1 MQNNTNYDA
10 SSVKVLKG
18 LEGVRQSPGM
28 YIGSVDQKGLH
39 HCVKEQISNGV
50 DEYLNGSCTD
60 IWITLHKDGST
71 TVRDNGRGIPHGV
84 KEDGLSVLSTCFGVL
99 HAGGKFDNAGN
110 SGYNTSGGE
119 HGIGAKACSALSKR
133 LTVISYREG
142 LKDTSIFEKGVLIK
156 QRINEPIDTT
166 LHGVEVHWEPDM
178 TIFTDGFNSELLEKE
193 LVREFSYLNSGLRFH
208 FEDENKNYKKDY
220 YSENGMKDYLEYLN
234 QDKDFLFSPIYLTS
248 AEDKFSIDIAIA
260 YNSSYSSTIRL
271 YTNSIPQEKGT
282 HLTGFK
288 TAWTMAI
295 NNFAKENK
303 WLKEKDSNLAGADLE
318 EGMLL
323 IINFKMID
331 PMFEGQNKSNL
342 TSSEGRTYTQRLVTN
357 VIKEYLVQNKNGIKT
372 LLEKALSAR
381 KAREAAKKARDNVR
395 GKAEKKAVLKLPSKL
410 TDAWSKNREEC
421 EIFITEGDSATGG
434 IKEAR
439 NNEFQAVLPV
449 RGKILNV
456 WKAGLDK
463 VLANAEIRDMI
474 KAFGFDINVKTG
486 KIVYDE
492 SKLRYDKVIICA
504 DADIDGRHIQSLF
517 YTFIWSFAPELIF
530 NGHVFATIPP
540 LFKVTIGK
548 EYFYIKDELALE
560 EFKKQ
565 HAGRKLTVN
574 RLKGLGEMSK
584 DELGE
589 TILDKEN
596 RVIKQITVSD
606 AQKATSLFE
615 QLMGSSADLRKKYI
629 LEHAGE
635 VEIYE

>member
-71 TVRDNGRGIPHGV
+71 TVKDNGRGIPHGL

-133 LTVISYREG
+133 LTVISCREG
-142 LKDTSIFEKGVLIK
+142 FKDTSVFEKGILIDQK
-156 QRINEPIDTT
+156 INEPIDSSI
-166 LHGVEVHWEPDM
+166 HGVEVHWEPDM
-178 TIFTDGFNSELLEKE
+178 SIFTENFNSELLEKE
-193 LVREFSYLNSGLRFH
+193 LVREFSYLNSGLHFH
-208 FEDENKNYKKDY
+208 FEDENKNYKQDY
-220 YSENGMKDYLEYLN
+220 YSENGMRDYLEYLN
-234 QDKDFLFSPIYLTS
+234 NNKEFLFNPIYLTS

-260 YNSSYSSTIRL
+260 YNSSYSSTLRL

-303 WLKEKDSNLAGADLE
+303 WLKENDANLAGTDLE
-318 EGMLL
+318 EGMML

-342 TSSEGRTYTQRLVTN
+342 TSSEGRTYTQRLVSN
-357 VIKEYLVQNKNGIKT
+357 VIKEYLIQNKSGIKI
-372 LLEKALSAR
+372 LVDKALNAR
-381 KAREAAKKARDNVR
+381 KAREAAKKAREAVR
-395 GKAEKKAVLKLPSKL
+395 GKAEKKAVLKMPSKL
-410 TDAWSKNREEC
+410 TDAWSKDRAAC
-421 EIFITEGDSATGG
+421 ELFIAEGDSATGG

-439 NNEFQAVLPV
+439 NNEFQGVLPV
-449 RGKILNV
+449 RGKILNT

-463 VLANAEIRDMI
+463 ILANAEIRDMI
-474 KAFGFDINVKTG
+474 RAFGFDLNAKTG
-486 KIVYDE
+486 KVIYDE
-492 SKLRYDKVIICA
+492 SKLRYDKIIICA
-504 DADIDGRHIQSLF
+504 DADIDGRKICL
-517 YTFIWSFAPELIF
+517 
-530 NGHVFATIPP
+530 
-540 LFKVTIGK
+540 
-548 EYFYIKDELALE
+548 
-560 EFKKQ
+560 
-565 HAGRKLTVN
+565 
-574 RLKGLGEMSK
+574 
-584 DELGE
+584 
-589 TILDKEN
+589 
-596 RVIKQITVSD
+596 
-606 AQKATSLFE
+606 
-615 QLMGSSADLRKKYI
+615 
-629 LEHAGE
+629 
-635 VEIYE
+635 